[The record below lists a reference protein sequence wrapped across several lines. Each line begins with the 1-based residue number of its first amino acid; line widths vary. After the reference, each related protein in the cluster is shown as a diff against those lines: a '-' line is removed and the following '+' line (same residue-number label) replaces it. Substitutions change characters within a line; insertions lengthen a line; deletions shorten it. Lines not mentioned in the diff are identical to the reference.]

1 MTNRRSTP
9 YPLRLESDLREQ
21 AVKHAKAERRSL
33 NAWLQIAVEEKL
45 ERYKEQEKAA

>member
-1 MTNRRSTP
+1 MANKIP
-9 YPLRLESDLREQ
+9 NYPLRMEPELRAKAE
-21 AVKHAKAERRSL
+21 KHAKAERRSL

>member
-1 MTNRRSTP
+1 MIERPQN
-9 YPLRLESDLREQ
+9 YPLRMEPAMRAE
-21 AVKHAKAERRSL
+21 AEKHAKAERRSL

>member
-1 MTNRRSTP
+1 MANKIP
-9 YPLRLESDLREQ
+9 NYPLRMEPELRAE
-21 AVKHAKAERRSL
+21 AEKRAKAERRSL